1 MSNTITVPIK
11 LIRRSNDMKKQVSIE
26 TDVKLEIVQRF
37 ISELD
42 NGNVKFWMEDNDP
55 TKVQVYWQIDN
66 IIRQ

>member
-1 MSNTITVPIK
+1 
-11 LIRRSNDMKKQVSIE
+11 MKKQVSIE

>member
-1 MSNTITVPIK
+1 M
-11 LIRRSNDMKKQVSIE
+11 RSNDMKKQVSIE
-26 TDVKLEIVQRF
+26 SDAKLEIVQRF

-42 NGNVKFWMEDNDP
+42 NENVKFWMEDNDP